1 MRFIM
6 NHDHLP
12 VPVRR
17 SDGTDRN
24 TLWLAAG
31 AGALLGIAG
40 LAWYQARTRNSV
52 AYRSDDDAPERSSR
66 YRQGRWTITGRTITI
81 DRPKSEIYAFWHDF
95 ANLKTIMANVDDIQ
109 VEGRVSRWRIAGP
122 GGRDVTL
129 VTEITADE
137 EDRRIAWHSTEES
150 DLAHRGEVQFRDAP
164 AGRGTEVTLD
174 LAYDAPGGTLGR
186 AVAKLFQ
193 AEPHLQARRD
203 LKRLKMLLE
212 TGEIATN
219 ANRRDAA

>member
-1 MRFIM
+1 ME
-6 NHDHLP
+6 HDYLP
-12 VPVRR
+12 VPQPH
-17 SDGTDRN
+17 DADRN
-24 TLWLAAG
+24 RLWLAAG
-31 AGALLGIAG
+31 AGAVLGIAG

-52 AYRSDDDAPERSSR
+52 AYRPADDAPERSSR
-66 YRQGRWTITGRTITI
+66 YRQGRWTVTGRTITI
-81 DRPKSEIYAFWHDF
+81 DRPKSEIYAFWRDF
-95 ANLKTIMANVDDIQ
+95 TNLKTVMANVHDIR
-109 VEGRVSRWRIAGP
+109 VEGPRSRWQIAGP
-122 GGRDVTL
+122 GNRDVTL

-137 EDRRIAWHSTEES
+137 ENRRIAWHSTDES

-186 AVAKLFQ
+186 AVAKLLQ